1 MSRHRLAFCSFAC
14 PDSWEPVAPLT
25 WAAQGSGLVRFHA
38 HLGQSWLL
46 GARSASEVAD
56 DLKQLWLAL
65 DDTLEIEHAAP
76 ISPTGPG
83 DGWGAVVRMR
93 DEYGNVVRRLA
104 HLLVLG
110 PVACHLMVDRP
121 LDLGE
126 ELDVLANEIA
136 MSLRFEAVELLEQAT
151 SAPVLEAGDGPGTV
165 AFGEPLAVPTLCAQV
180 PVPSGWERTTA
191 AHCEATL
198 SGPGMQLTVRR
209 PIGAG
214 DDLTTWLGAELTRL
228 ALEPE
233 ARLQRWE
240 HGELRPRRVEYA
252 AIDVLQRVGG
262 GTWVKPVYQR
272 VLAAGLREQQ
282 FFEIELAVT
291 SAPLEQ
297 AASVFR
303 GVVDR
308 MCMLPPEQWQTPLA
322 ESWLPLTLRGG
333 WRPQGDGV
341 YVKVEDGMLVLHL
354 ACVENRVPIE
364 TTRPKMPDI
373 IDMVRAGAPLLA
385 VDHEEEAVGSWRGL
399 EGYRY
404 ALDAS
409 FSGLGSRSVRAVA
422 LQAGR
427 ELYSCRITGEIAS
440 QAQALFL
447 EILEGLRIPGMK
459 ER

>member
-1 MSRHRLAFCSFAC
+1 M
-14 PDSWEPVAPLT
+14 
-25 WAAQGSGLVRFHA
+25 RFHA

-46 GARSASEVAD
+46 AARSASEVAE

-65 DDTLEIEHAAP
+65 DGTLEIEHAAP
-76 ISPTGPG
+76 LAPAGPG
-83 DGWGAVVRMR
+83 EGWGAVVRMR
-93 DEYGNVVRRLA
+93 DEYGNAVRRLV

-121 LDLGE
+121 LELSE

-136 MSLRFEAVELLEQAT
+136 MSLRLEAGEVVEQAAG
-151 SAPVLEAGDGPGTV
+151 APVLEAGDGPATV
-165 AFGEPLAVPTLCAQV
+165 TFGEPLAVGTVCAQV
-180 PVPSGWERTTA
+180 PVPAGWEESA
-191 AHCEATL
+191 AGRCEATL

-209 PIGAG
+209 PIGS
-214 DDLTTWLGAELTRL
+214 DDVLTTWLGARLTHL

-252 AIDVLQRVGG
+252 AIDVLQKVGG
-262 GTWVKPVYQR
+262 GTWVKPVFER
-272 VLAAGLREQQ
+272 VLTAGLREQQ
-282 FFEIELAVT
+282 FLEIELTAT
-291 SAPLEQ
+291 TAPLEQ

-322 ESWLPLTLRGG
+322 ESWLPLTLHGG

-341 YVKVEDGMLVLHL
+341 YVKVEDGMMVLHL

-422 LQAGR
+422 LQSGR
-427 ELYSCRITGEIAS
+427 ELYSCRITGEVAS
-440 QAQALFL
+440 QAQALFV